1 MVGGLLSNC
10 SSWLLGRSG
19 ELNAAPNSAV
29 KRLNFDEV
37 ADSDSDQ
44 PISHDLED
52 NEHLATMAVTKKKT
66 SKKSSKDK
74 VTSIQGRVAST
85 KKPSRVNDKKK
96 KKYIHVTQ
104 TSDTESSYSSSDNEE
119 EDEQVGVTNEDQ
131 DEDDEERDEDDGE
144 LMDDREKDDDGLS
157 SASPRVDVTSSKY
170 AHTQL
175 METPAPTRK
184 TPNLVK
190 LIGSLTPGKPVP
202 QAIENRIRDLEH
214 AFQRAKEDRAEIF
227 ALKRRL
233 AEYEKREHVM
243 SMAKK
248 AKRGVITPEQKQM
261 LSEAATAVQKVFC
274 RSVKFP
280 TVGWQNWSE
289 DETSAAGMI
298 LPSLRFHP
306 NATMADKRHIWEG
319 LIAPAMTR
327 MMTQCRNKITQPMR
341 TTFFGTYVCV

>member
-1 MVGGLLSNC
+1 MVGGLLS
-10 SSWLLGRSG
+10 SYSGWLLGRSG
-19 ELNAAPNSAV
+19 ELNAVPNSAV

-37 ADSDSDQ
+37 ADSDSEQ
-44 PISHDLED
+44 PISHNLG
-52 NEHLATMAVTKKKT
+52 NEHLATMAITKKRT
-66 SKKSSKDK
+66 TTKKSSSKEK
-74 VTSIQGRVAST
+74 AMSIQARVAST
-85 KKPSRVNDKKK
+85 KKPSHMKDKK

-119 EDEQVGVTNEDQ
+119 EDEQVGVRNEDPDKEEEKE
-131 DEDDEERDEDDGE
+131 DES
-144 LMDDREKDDDGLS
+144 MDDRENNDDDGVT
-157 SASPRVDVTSSKY
+157 ATPRVNVTSAKNGRVSI
-170 AHTQL
+170 AQV
-175 METPAPTRK
+175 METPAPTHK

-190 LIGSLTPGKPVP
+190 FIGSLTPGKPVP

-214 AFQRAKEDRAEIF
+214 AYQRAKEHCAEIS

-289 DETSAAGMI
+289 DEASAAGMI

-341 TTFFGTYVCV
+341 TTFFGMYVCV